1 MSGTISNFGFPQLGQ
16 LAGNLTLI
24 QKNFNILSQ
33 QASTGLISNTYAGLG
48 TSAPVALALN
58 TQINHLQTAQT
69 NISSATGPAQ
79 VTQTAMTQIGSIA
92 ANLLA
97 EMPNLA
103 GLGSSGIDLAAANAR
118 RDLAQVG
125 DLLDSQYGSVYVFAG
140 QDSSNPPVPDPGGI
154 TSSSFYLQISAA
166 VGSLSTNG
174 ATATVAS
181 TLATASSNTAGT
193 SPFSAY
199 LSQPPTATLLPS
211 VSTGDGQ
218 SQTIGLLASG
228 NTSAISTGTSTTGS
242 YMRDL
247 MRALATVGSM
257 SSSQASDPNFAS
269 LVSDT
274 QTSVTGAIT
283 AMNTDVGVL
292 GEQQSSLTTL
302 SSTLNDT
309 QNVLA
314 TQLSSAQE
322 VDMALTLT
330 NLSLVQTQMQESY
343 QLIAA
348 ASGLSLVK
356 FLPV

>member
-1 MSGTISNFGFPQLGQ
+1 
-16 LAGNLTLI
+16 
-24 QKNFNILSQ
+24 
-33 QASTGLISNTYAGLG
+33 
-48 TSAPVALALN
+48 
-58 TQINHLQTAQT
+58 
-69 NISSATGPAQ
+69 
-79 VTQTAMTQIGSIA
+79 
-92 ANLLA
+92 
-97 EMPNLA
+97 
-103 GLGSSGIDLAAANAR
+103 
-118 RDLAQVG
+118 
-125 DLLDSQYGSVYVFAG
+125 
-140 QDSSNPPVPDPGGI
+140 
-154 TSSSFYLQISAA
+154 
-166 VGSLSTNG
+166 
-174 ATATVAS
+174 
-181 TLATASSNTAGT
+181 
-193 SPFSAY
+193 
-199 LSQPPTATLLPS
+199 
-211 VSTGDGQ
+211 
-218 SQTIGLLASG
+218 
-228 NTSAISTGTSTTGS
+228 
-242 YMRDL
+242 MRDL